1 MDARLNVER
10 ILELEEGD
18 AHVIRN
24 AGGLVTDDVLRS
36 LEVSRSL
43 GTEDAIVVLH
53 TDCGAREGDLEVAV
67 REAVAKIGGRARGM
81 IYDVDTGS
89 LREVA

>member
-36 LEVSRSL
+36 LEASRSL
-43 GTEDAIVVLH
+43 GTEDAIVLLH
-53 TDCGAREGDLEVAV
+53 TDCGARQGDLDAAV
-67 REAVAKIGGRARGM
+67 RDAVARIGGRARGM
-81 IYDVDTGS
+81 IYDVETGS
-89 LREVA
+89 LREVP